1 MLEKELGPVV
11 KTLPQAEG
19 GTDTKLREGPQC
31 LERLPLAGEKSGLPA
46 ALASELSYQL
56 SSSHMTFQ

>member
-11 KTLPQAEG
+11 E
-19 GTDTKLREGPQC
+19 TKLREGPQC
-31 LERLPLAGEKSGLPA
+31 LGRHPLAGEKSRLPA

-56 SSSHMTFQ
+56 SSSRMTFQWSCMDVRV

>member
-11 KTLPQAEG
+11 ETFPQAEG

-31 LERLPLAGEKSGLPA
+31 LGGAP
-46 ALASELSYQL
+46 
-56 SSSHMTFQ
+56 